1 MKQIFIILSIIFS
14 GFNLYSQDTSLKEKA
29 LDEFKNEHYDNAIKI
44 LEQAEKENPN
54 DAEIY
59 YYLGFFNHY
68 HAYDSRP
75 LNGYDFSYSEKIFE
89 YLDKAI
95 ELDPNY
101 GNAKYFYGAEC
112 SGNAFQAMQSYNLE
126 KLEYFYVL
134 AYDKGAYPKWLLE
147 YGKNMLASCDKNS
160 ILFMGGNADFD
171 ICFYLQLHQNYRT
184 DITIIPIGNID
195 RPWYIKFL
203 KRGLK
208 GAVKKINV
216 NLTENQIDDIH
227 PFKWKTTNVEI
238 ALSTKLKEKHKLS
251 LDYKMQWEVKPDL
264 SSNREHSKIE
274 SEKAKKRTFLSPRR
288 ALFLQIIDD
297 NFKERPIFFSNAT
310 SPMFFAGLD
319 KYFQNFGLI
328 SKLTPIK
335 TENTAFEISNTEIEN
350 LLQKEKLK
358 YFSTIIDTD
367 IPRISGI
374 VFGYHSSVLKLAQ
387 FYSEKGNNDEV
398 KKILEFY
405 NNNFLIDF
413 NKEYE
418 NYYKAEIKKMI
429 K

>member
-1 MKQIFIILSIIFS
+1 MRQIFIILSILFS
-14 GFNLYSQDTSLKEKA
+14 GLNLYSQDTSLKEKA

-44 LEQAEKENPN
+44 LEKAVKEKPN

-68 HAYDSRP
+68 RAYDSRP

-112 SGNAFQAMQSYNLE
+112 SGNAFQAMQNYNLE
-126 KLEYFYVL
+126 KLEYFYKL

-147 YGKNMLASCDKNS
+147 YGKNMLASCDKNA

-171 ICFYLQLHQNYRT
+171 ICSYLQLHQNYRT

-227 PFKWKTTNVEI
+227 PFKWKTTTVKI
-238 ALSTKLKEKHKLS
+238 PLSTKLKEKYKLS
-251 LDYKMQWEVKPDL
+251 LDYKMKWEVKPDL
-264 SSNREHSKIE
+264 SSNRKHSKIE
-274 SEKAKKRTFLSPRR
+274 SEKAKKRTFISPRR
-288 ALFLQIIDD
+288 ALLLQIIDD

-310 SPMFFAGLD
+310 SPIFFAGLD
-319 KYFQNFGLI
+319 DFFQNFGLI

-335 TENTAFEISNTEIEN
+335 TENTAFEISITETKN

-374 VFGYHSSVLKLAQ
+374 VFGYHSAVLKLAQ
-387 FYSEKGNNDEV
+387 FYSKNGNNDEL
-398 KKILEFY
+398 KQILEFY

-413 NKEYE
+413 NREYE
-418 NYYKAEIKKMI
+418 NYYKTEIEKLI